1 LNVTFFLFWD
11 FVIRLDFVFVVF
23 LYLRLQ
29 CCLCLCLFLRVRA
42 FLEYLL
48 FLVFGFVFDA
58 LGEPPPWCLPLPVP
72 LPLPFVELL
81 AGGKALEGNI
91 PRSVFSSF
99 FSSRPTSTISF
110 CDCDCGGGFF
120 ELTPTTPPFAL
131 TGALGTASA
140 ATIGPVAFVPL
151 AFDPGWLYLDAGGG
165 KADSGGGKADSGGGK
180 ADSGGGKADSGGGK
194 ADAGG
199 GKADAGGGGGGG
211 GGKTSPIT

>member
-1 LNVTFFLFWD
+1 ME
-11 FVIRLDFVFVVF
+11 
-23 LYLRLQ
+23 YL
-29 CCLCLCLFLRVRA
+29 
-42 FLEYLL
+42 LL
-48 FLVFGFVFDA
+48 FLVFVTDA
-58 LGEPPPWCLPLPVP
+58 LDEPPPWCLPLPVP
-72 LPLPFVELL
+72 LPLPFVEL

-110 CDCDCGGGFF
+110 CDCGGGFF
-120 ELTPTTPPFAL
+120 ELTTPTTPPFAL
-131 TGALGTASA
+131 TGALGTAS

-165 KADSGGGKADSGGGK
+165 KADAGGGKADAGGGK

-199 GKADAGGGGGGG
+199 GKADSGGGKADSGGG
-211 GGKTSPIT
+211 GGKT